1 MLTVWDSVYCNKNRK
16 KFQSNFANCYSTAN
30 PVLSIYFHIL
40 HNIFSMIY
48 ESEIHFIKSIMPYL
62 AKDVIKSFKIS
73 LESRHSET
81 VWHLKCLL
89 FYAK

>member
-1 MLTVWDSVYCNKNRK
+1 
-16 KFQSNFANCYSTAN
+16 
-30 PVLSIYFHIL
+30 
-40 HNIFSMIY
+40 MIY
-48 ESEIHFIKSIMPYL
+48 EFEIHFIKSIMPYL